1 MIIGFCGRLRSGKT
15 ELAKI
20 CEAKGYERLS
30 FGTPL
35 KELCAH
41 LLGISVEQLN
51 EYKNNHTPIDF
62 CLKQP
67 EQQYLSEVTDI
78 PLDVISAKCT
88 DYTIPTVRDMLQ
100 VIGTN
105 IIRHHNEDWHV
116 NKILEYMALHGDL
129 LNSRCIKTHDWVFD
143 DVRFPNEKRFIE
155 QMCGECWFVTRPIIN
170 NVSNHPSETS
180 ISWNH
185 CWNKIIINDSSLSYL
200 QFKWESFME
209 DYIQKTQIRENE
221 FNRILQNGTLH
232 ELETLTSLDMLFL
245 PKWLFTYVPIDFENK
260 HIQKASLNQD
270 NTVLVTYED
279 GTMEIIE
286 NPLNIEDLKLYLHYG
301 STN

>member
-62 CLKQP
+62 CLKQA
-67 EQQYLSEVTDI
+67 EQQYLSETTNI
-78 PLDVISAKCT
+78 LIDVISAKCA

-100 VIGTN
+100 VIGTD
-105 IIRHHNEDWHV
+105 IIRQYNEDWHV
-116 NKILEYMALHGDL
+116 NKIMEYMIRYGDL
-129 LNSRCIKTHDWVFD
+129 LDSTHVPRDWVFD

-155 QMCGECWFVTRPIIN
+155 EMCGDCWFVTRPIIN

-180 ISWNH
+180 IPWSH
-185 CWNKIIINDSSLSYL
+185 CWNKIIINDSSLNYL
-200 QFKWESFME
+200 PFKWETFME
-209 DYIQKTQIRENE
+209 DYGKKNQIRENE
-221 FNRILQNGTLH
+221 FNRILQNGTLR
-232 ELETLTSLDMLFL
+232 EVEALTSLDMLFL
-245 PKWLFTYVPIDFENK
+245 SKWLFTYIPIDFENK
-260 HIQKASLNQD
+260 PIQKASLNQD
-270 NTVLVTYED
+270 NTVIVTYED

-286 NPLNIEDLKLYLHYG
+286 NPLNIEDLKQYIPYG